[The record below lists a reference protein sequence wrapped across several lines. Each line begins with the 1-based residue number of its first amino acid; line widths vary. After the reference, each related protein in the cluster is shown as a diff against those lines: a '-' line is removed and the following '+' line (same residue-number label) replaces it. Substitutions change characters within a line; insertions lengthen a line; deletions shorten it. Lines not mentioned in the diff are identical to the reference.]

1 MLTLLIL
8 LGSGMNVWGNSSTF
22 EGSSLNGF
30 NTGLA
35 GAHVS
40 FKISGGEYK
49 SEEWLLCSLKKSSK
63 SFQISWQSNSG
74 VSIKVTKV
82 SLKMLGY
89 GAASQV
95 KAKINGGNDIEIG
108 SVVGA
113 STTVEA
119 SNSNGLSSG
128 TDLTVTCS
136 SNIAARDIR
145 IKSATFEYTIT
156 PNAPTLN
163 TTSKTITVTETLDV
177 SGCFTVPDAD
187 FTKAYGTSGGKLN
200 GSVFSADKAGTYQV
214 YSYITAKDGCHAKSA
229 NSSNLSIIVNRLAGN
244 ISLGDA
250 SSYVNDALNL
260 SSCITSSLGT
270 GAVTY
275 QIVSD
280 NSGDVEITGDSFTAH
295 KEGTYTIKA
304 TKAQDDQYYEAS
316 TTFAV
321 TVSKKN
327 QALTFTATSF
337 DKNVVQGTTVAG
349 AATATASSGLS
360 VTYSSGNDA
369 VLTVNENGDVTGVT
383 PNNDDV
389 TVTASQAGNDEYN
402 PCSIERVFH
411 VIEKKE
417 TSFTTTLTGD
427 NSTIHVGDQH
437 TITVKDEGDGFTYT
451 SSDTEVLTIAKE
463 ESVITLT
470 AVKVGTSTVT
480 LTQPETPTH
489 AAVTKSYVIT
499 VEKVANTLGVTPAA
513 YTASVD
519 GTITVNV
526 DGQNNTETPIEAV
539 ITDQKLSSDVNNGEN
554 VITYADGVITAVNA
568 GTAKIT
574 FSQAATDM
582 YGGYTSS
589 TYEIT
594 VSKISNPITVTLNG
608 GSSTSIK
615 LKYGATA
622 TLSYTSAHTETE
634 FSVNRTSGSYT
645 SLSGDVITAG
655 NAAGTDIYE
664 IVQDETYKYEKG
676 YAQFSVRVN
685 NTDEEEM
692 YIVNEETEYSGW
704 ELTTLHSYSL
714 DGHPGDI
721 LYFEA
726 KKYSTGFNTGF
737 YAEYS
742 LDGGQTWQKEWYSIS
757 VGNDWRSYAVPLPDG
772 VTNVRFQLYTGSTMN
787 KYIRNVKVSRKTYVR
802 ATSDKTDLGTVYT
815 DGTATATVAVSYSTT
830 NGGNISVSSNNSRFA
845 VSTEQITT
853 TNNSDG
859 TVNLTVTYTPDP
871 NQLGSDEATVTIQ
884 DLFYSAEVKLTA
896 TAAKHDNTLALIGA
910 QKVKVDD
917 IIYNV
922 YTEKNS
928 DAEIISAISPEG
940 VITYDAEA
948 NSIKAVGA
956 GEATLTLTQNA
967 NDTHLGTTKSV
978 KVTVSKYDQTIT
990 WDNELSGDALTLRLG
1005 DVLSDNTATASSGLA
1020 VTYSSSN
1027 ASAIE
1032 VNPTTG
1038 EMTAKAIGSHIAVT
1052 ATQEGN
1058 YKYNSVSVTRYFTVV
1073 NSELVLYP
1081 AATTDLKYN
1090 EYSKVTLMRTL
1101 KKGYNSIALP
1111 FNTTVEELAG
1121 EGDGN
1126 WVAQLSTVTYNAKDG
1141 YSLYFKKVEDGTMT
1155 ANQPYI
1161 LYLAKEVENPVFNDK
1176 EVEAL
1181 TSTEHAATNG
1191 VNASDWKM
1199 VSNYTP
1205 KMDMSG
1211 KYGVVNADGCL
1222 KIGGADSYLNA
1233 FTAYIEFTGNQ
1244 SRQIRTLFVG
1254 DEADGID
1261 GVQSEEGQT
1270 VMYDLQGRRVY
1281 EGASGIVII
1290 RNADGSVRK
1299 ERR

>member
-8 LGSGMNVWGNSSTF
+8 LGSGMNVWGQTAEISGSAWNNISNNSISWAGNHVKFTLSGGSMSYGSTLGGYIDISKNTNYTLKWAPNSSCNINVTNVHAKAGSAKTSCTF
-22 EGSSLNGF
+22 YLGSAQGGCGWSNTELDAVPTSNG
-30 NTGLA
+30 N
-35 GAHVS
+35 
-40 FKISGGEYK
+40 
-49 SEEWLLCSLKKSSK
+49 
-63 SFQISWQSNSG
+63 
-74 VSIKVTKV
+74 
-82 SLKMLGY
+82 
-89 GAASQV
+89 
-95 KAKINGGNDIEIG
+95 NGNI
-108 SVVGA
+108 VMK
-113 STTVEA
+113 A
-119 SNSNGLSSG
+119 SNSCRIYSVK
-128 TDLTVTCS
+128 VT
-136 SNIAARDIR
+136 
-145 IKSATFEYTIT
+145 YTIT

-177 SGCFTVPDAD
+177 SECFTVPDAD
-187 FTKAYGTSGGKLN
+187 FTKVYGTSGGNLN

-280 NSGDVEITGDSFTAH
+280 NSGDAEITGDSFTAH

-327 QALTFTATSF
+327 QTLTFTSTTF

-349 AATATASSGLS
+349 AATATASSGLA

-417 TSFTTTLTGD
+417 TSFTTTLAD
-427 NSTIHVGDQH
+427 NSTIHVGDKH
-437 TITVKDEGDGFTYT
+437 TITVKDEGDGFKYT
-451 SSDTEVLTIAKE
+451 SSDPEVVTVSKE

-470 AVKVGTSTVT
+470 ALKEGTSTVT
-480 LTQPETPTH
+480 LTQPETTTH

-513 YTASVD
+513 YTAFVD
-519 GTITVNV
+519 GTITVNI
-526 DGQNNTETPIEAV
+526 DGQNNAGTPIEAV
-539 ITDQKLSSDVNNGEN
+539 ITDQMLSSDVNNGEN
-554 VITYADGVITAVNA
+554 VITYEEGGIKAVNA

-589 TYEIT
+589 TYDIT
-594 VSKISNPITVTLNG
+594 VGKISNPITVTLNG
-608 GSSTSIK
+608 GSSTAIK

-634 FSVNRTSGSYT
+634 CSVNRTSGSYT

-664 IVQDETYKYEKG
+664 IVQAETYKYEKG

-742 LDGGQTWQKEWYSIS
+742 LDGGQTWQTKWYSIS
-757 VGNDWRSYAVPLPDG
+757 VGNDWQSYAVPLPDG

-787 KYIRNVKVSRKTYVR
+787 KYIRNVKVSRKTYVN

-815 DGTATATVAVSYSTT
+815 DGAATATVAVSYSTT

-871 NQLGSDEATVTIQ
+871 NLLGSDEATVTIQ

-896 TAAKHDNTLALIGA
+896 TAAKHDNTLAVIGE
-910 QKVKVDD
+910 QNVKVDD

-928 DAEIISAISPEG
+928 DAEIISAITPEG
-940 VITYDAEA
+940 VITYDAET

-956 GEATLTLTQNA
+956 GEATLTLTQSA

-990 WDNELSGDALTLRLG
+990 WDYELSGDALTLRVG
-1005 DVLSDNTATASSGLA
+1005 DVFSDNTATASSGLA

-1058 YKYNSVSVTRYFTVV
+1058 YKYNSVSETRYFTVV

-1101 KKGYNSIALP
+1101 RKGYNSIALP

-1161 LYLAKEVENPVFNDK
+1161 LHLAKEVENPVFNDK

-1181 TSTEHAATNG
+1181 TSTEHAAING

-1233 FTAYIEFTGNQ
+1233 FTAYIEFTGSQ
-1244 SRQIRTLFVG
+1244 SRQVRTLFVG

-1261 GVQSEEGQT
+1261 GVQSEEDQT
-1270 VMYDLQGRRVY
+1270 LMYDLQGRRVY